1 MDILTVGKTYKCS
14 RCLSDVPEKVSCTCP
29 KCGAELYGSWRN
41 AILNTAFLAHY
52 NIIDNGDK
60 IQLLADFIIRRVIDL
75 NGNPTIFST
84 RHNCCWVINTKTG
97 LTYALPVRNDR
108 TKRNVRVKHNGLMN
122 VTYTHSRHYSA
133 RYTHLG
139 GGLIRDMYDE
149 LTELIIKK
157 HNIVVDPGF
166 HNHVWTLQELFWIN
180 RYPRSITNQKY
191 WISIKNLIHYASR
204 GKENFLLRRYWDKK
218 TPQELSKIFKFPC
231 VPSVIKRIS
240 YNPEGVCRFS
250 AFSSLKL
257 ENATKLYDALEP
269 FGNGWSRNEYSLYV
283 SFIDLF
289 DDETVGTNK
298 LVRFLNSLARS
309 EGRFYH
315 TTYLLE
321 DCIRMLTR
329 VQHIDSIDIKPL
341 LKEKNL
347 DALHDK
353 LIAITKNIGKIDI
366 PFKNDKEL
374 SKEGQVGDLI
384 FSIPTSSNELVVIGN
399 TMNICVGSYD
409 DRVLSGHTKI
419 AYAHRDNKL
428 VACIEYDKGL
438 RQVKGPCN
446 RLLEEEDQKK
456 VLSWAKHCHINAGDI
471 YDITTSLKKE
481 LPFHSLHQP
490 VEGIR
495 NFEGLSQASGWVPF

>member
-1 MDILTVGKTYKCS
+1 MDILTVGQTYKCPQ
-14 RCLSDVPEKVSCTCP
+14 CLSDIPDKVNCTCP
-29 KCGAELYGSWRN
+29 KCGAELYGNWRN

-52 NIIDNGDK
+52 KIIDNGDK
-60 IQLLADFIIRRVIDL
+60 VQLLADFVTRKVINL

-122 VTYTHSRHYSA
+122 VTYTHGKHYSA

-139 GGLIRDMYDE
+139 GNLIKDMYDE
-149 LTELIIKK
+149 LTELIIQK
-157 HNIVVDPGF
+157 HNIVIDPGF
-166 HNHVWTLQELFWIN
+166 NNHHWTLQELFWIN
-180 RYPRSITNQKY
+180 RYPRALTKRKY
-191 WISIKNLIHYASR
+191 WISIKNLIHYASSE
-204 GKENFLLRRYWDKK
+204 ENILLRRYWDKK
-218 TPQELSKIFKFPC
+218 TPQELSKIFKFPY

-240 YNPEGVCRFS
+240 YNPEGVRRFS

-269 FGNGWSRNEYSLYV
+269 FGSNWSGTEYNLYV
-283 SFIDLF
+283 SFIKLF
-289 DDETVGTNK
+289 DNETVGTNK
-298 LVRFLNSLARS
+298 LVKFLNVLSRS
-309 EGRFYH
+309 ENRFYY
-315 TTYLLE
+315 TTYILE
-321 DCIRMLTR
+321 DSIRMLTR
-329 VQHIDSIDIKPL
+329 VQHIESIDIKPL

-347 DALHDK
+347 DILHDK

-366 PFKNDKEL
+366 PFKNEKEL

-409 DRVLSGHTKI
+409 DRVLAGTTKI
-419 AYAHRDNKL
+419 AYAHRDDKL
-428 VACIEYDKGL
+428 IACIEYDKGL
-438 RQVKGPCN
+438 RQVKGPSN
-446 RLLEEEDQKK
+446 QLLEEEDQKK
-456 VLSWAKHCHINAGDI
+456 VLSWARHCRINTGDI

-481 LPFHSLHQP
+481 LPFYSLHQP
-490 VEGIR
+490 VKGIR